1 VRLSIDRALR
11 GVIFMESNLS
21 NFSASSAGKQKR
33 ISLSAYKFMA
43 RKLFA
48 RKTEINLKNVAAKS
62 WDIAPGETT
71 VSPPAIFLPGQL
83 ERVSAWE
90 ARFFPFEHPA
100 RTMHGRLRMDHGP
113 TRGHLIK
120 DVWLI
125 DGALYKGNASLWLS
139 LNPTKLPRIVVDTE
153 IERGA
158 AYCTQNGNTWFGTWL
173 MEDCV
178 TYALA
183 CNEGV
188 PVTTAPSA
196 RFPIFSQAP
205 AYENW
210 LGMKPVRLR
219 SAFFREL
226 VLFDDLS
233 NNRSRH
239 LRYRAMG
246 EKLLSHVNYA
256 SHPGVFIL
264 RGGDGD
270 LRLLRNEIAIA
281 EHLHKTRGFRILDP
295 LRTDVPTIVATCA
308 GARVVMGVEGS
319 QLVHGVNV
327 LQPGGALLVLQP
339 PNRFVSYYKFL
350 TDRDN
355 QHFGFVVGTPEGDG
369 FKIDIEEVERT
380 LDLFPV

>member
-1 VRLSIDRALR
+1 
-11 GVIFMESNLS
+11 
-21 NFSASSAGKQKR
+21 
-33 ISLSAYKFMA
+33 MA

-90 ARFFPFEHPA
+90 ARFPFEHPA

-308 GARVVMGVEGS
+308 GARVVMGLRGASWYMVSMYCSRVGRCWYCNRRTVLSATTSSSLTATISTSALWSERRKAMASKSILKRLSARWICFRYSRAHSNPEAIRQVTKQKYSYLIS
-319 QLVHGVNV
+319 Q
-327 LQPGGALLVLQP
+327 
-339 PNRFVSYYKFL
+339 R
-350 TDRDN
+350 
-355 QHFGFVVGTPEGDG
+355 
-369 FKIDIEEVERT
+369 
-380 LDLFPV
+380 